1 MKQFVVI
8 GLGAFGK
15 RVVEELSHVN
25 VEIMIIDQDEALI
38 EQYSE
43 RVNSSYIA
51 NALHEE
57 VIRKLIPPGID
68 GAIID
73 LGGKV
78 EVSVLV
84 TNYLKKMGVR
94 TIVARAESDEH
105 GEILTLLGATQ
116 VVFPTREAAKRITPM
131 LISADFYNYLPIS
144 DGLVIA
150 EIRVPPELNG
160 KTLIE
165 ADMRNAYKLNII
177 AVRESEGEPFHFMSG
192 DFCMSSYTIL
202 LAVGKEEDMIRFS
215 GLSPAYHPNG
225 GARWKKLFQNPQR
238 RKKSFFRG

>member
-15 RVVEELSHVN
+15 RIVEELSHVN

-38 EQYSE
+38 EQYSDK
-43 RVNSSYIA
+43 VSSSYIA

-57 VIRKLIPPGID
+57 VIRKLIPAGID

-116 VVFPTREAAKRITPM
+116 VVFPTPT
-131 LISADFYNYLPIS
+131 S
-144 DGLVIA
+144 
-150 EIRVPPELNG
+150 
-160 KTLIE
+160 
-165 ADMRNAYKLNII
+165 KL
-177 AVRESEGEPFHFMSG
+177 
-192 DFCMSSYTIL
+192 
-202 LAVGKEEDMIRFS
+202 
-215 GLSPAYHPNG
+215 
-225 GARWKKLFQNPQR
+225 
-238 RKKSFFRG
+238 